1 MDIVIIRPGESKR
14 LDRIEELLEILEKG
28 QHHTM
33 AQIDDLKTAVARSAA
48 SASAEI
54 KAVSDK
60 LDSLGS
66 NEPAI
71 AEAIASLNKT
81 SDTLDA
87 ETATLTAP
95 VPPPV

>member
-1 MDIVIIRPGESKR
+1 MDIVTIRSGESKR
-14 LDRIEELLEILEKG
+14 LDRIEELVEILEKG

-33 AQIDDLKTAVARSAA
+33 AAIDDLKTAVARSAA

-54 KAVSDK
+54 KAVSAK

-66 NEPAI
+66 NDPAI
-71 AEAIASLNKT
+71 ADAVASLNKT
-81 SDTLDA
+81 SDVLDA

-95 VPPPV
+95 APPPV

>member
-1 MDIVIIRPGESKR
+1 MDIVIIRSGESKR
-14 LDRIEELLEILEKG
+14 LDRMEELLELLEKG
-28 QHHTM
+28 QHHAM
-33 AQIDDLKTAVARSAA
+33 AAIDDLKTAVARLSA
-48 SASAEI
+48 STSAEI

-66 NEPAI
+66 NDPAI
-71 AEAIASLNKT
+71 ADAVNSLNKA